1 MKKCPVVVDV
11 GFILDSSGS
20 LKDDYQNE
28 KDFLKNVAGTFG
40 IGKDG
45 SRVSVIT
52 FSYYS
57 DLSILF
63 KDHFDQVRFSN
74 SYIVLTLLSRGGVR
88 GLWFCGLRRFLCG
101 FSVFPKF

>member
-1 MKKCPVVVDV
+1 MRTLSTLDQGNAVKKCRTVVDV

-28 KDFLKNVAGTFG
+28 KDFLKNLAGTFG
-40 IGKDG
+40 ISKDG
-45 SRVSVIT
+45 SRASVIT

-63 KDHFDQVRFSN
+63 KDHFDQVR
-74 SYIVLTLLSRGGVR
+74 L
-88 GLWFCGLRRFLCG
+88 
-101 FSVFPKF
+101 